1 MMGEMPDQPRTL
13 AEALRQERGRR
24 NLTQQEVADLLGTSQ
39 QSYHR
44 WETGSGLPRDR
55 EHFRRIGQHLGRS
68 VLDVLTLAFVPEEDV
83 PTHEIERRIRDVEAR
98 IAMME
103 REEQDPGGNAPAEAD
118 TLATVTLA
126 RVRHIEAMV
135 EQIGG
140 TNGRLTQL
148 EDMVREVRAAQ
159 ARLTVLEAQLR
170 ELVELA
176 SRLTGDDRAFDCPR

>member
-13 AEALRQERGRR
+13 AEALRRERERR
-24 NLTQQEVADLLGTSQ
+24 NLTQQEVADVLGTSQ

-55 EHFRRIGQHLGRS
+55 EHFHGIGQHLGLS
-68 VLDVLTLAFVPEEDV
+68 VLDVLTLAFVPEEGV

-98 IAMME
+98 IAME
-103 REEQDPGGNAPAEAD
+103 REDQDPHGGALAPGD

-159 ARLTVLEAQLR
+159 ARLTVLESQLR

-176 SRLTGDDRAFDCPR
+176 SRLANEAGAFDCPR

>member
-1 MMGEMPDQPRTL
+1 MPDQPRTL
-13 AEALRQERGRR
+13 ADGLRRERERR

-44 WETGSGLPRDR
+44 WETGSGQPRDR
-55 EHFRRIGQHLGRS
+55 EHFRRIAQHLGLS

-83 PTHEIERRIRDVEAR
+83 PSHEIERRIRDVEAR
-98 IAMME
+98 IATIG
-103 REEQDPGGNAPAEAD
+103 REERDGDGNAPASGE

-126 RVRHIEAMV
+126 RVRHIETMV

-148 EDMVREVRAAQ
+148 EDLVREVKSSQ
-159 ARLTVLEAQLR
+159 ARLTALEAQLR

-176 SRLTGDDRAFDCPR
+176 SRLTSEDRASDPRR